1 MMAASKKMET
11 GEEIVR
17 LMVINLRRI
26 AKNQAEVIVDLDR
39 AGFGQSRIADLLS
52 TTANAVNVTLN
63 KAKKREAKSRR
74 ANGS

>member
-17 LMVINLRRI
+17 LMVIKLRRT
-26 AKNQAEVIVDLDR
+26 AKNQAEVIVELDR

-63 KAKKREAKSRR
+63 KAKKREAKGGR
-74 ANGS
+74 ANES